1 MVVGATC
8 FFLRWLEYILLR
20 FLKFI
25 ESAINDIKIQKKYM
39 NVEKTFSKKSIY
51 EMKILRTGSEF

>member
-1 MVVGATC
+1 MVDATR
-8 FFLRWLEYILLR
+8 FFLRRLEYILLQ

-39 NVEKTFSKKSIY
+39 NVEKTFSKKKNVYHLWDES
-51 EMKILRTGSEF
+51 K